1 MAQSDRILAAL
12 AVATAFALASCQS
25 GPQGST
31 GGNSNVKI
39 LAKASNGNPTEV
51 KIDGKDWAVCS
62 KQVTDHCINPR
73 ASGLAWGDRPLS
85 YWPGKPASEMRKG

>member
-12 AVATAFALASCQS
+12 AVASAFALASCQS

-51 KIDGKDWAVCS
+51 KIDGKDWAVCT
-62 KQVTDHCINPR
+62 KAVTKHCIDPKP
-73 ASGLAWGDRPLS
+73 AGLA
-85 YWPGKPASEMRKG
+85 